1 MKKPTLV
8 VMAAG
13 MGSRFGGLKQMTPID
28 PQGNSIIQYSLY
40 DARLAGFDKVVFI
53 IKHEIEHDFREK
65 VGRGVEPY
73 FDVSYVF
80 QELTSCLPQGFT
92 VPEGRTKPWGTG
104 HAVLCARDVI
114 DGPFAVINSDDF
126 YGRGAFTAIG
136 GFLTGQHADNAYA
149 MVGYRLH
156 NAMTEHGSVAR
167 GVCELRDGYLT
178 GITERTHIEKRGDD
192 AAYTEDGEHFIPLSG
207 SLPVSMNFWGFKQ
220 TMMQELKEHFPA
232 WLDENLPVNPL
243 KCEYFLPFVANALI
257 KEGRGTIRVLPC
269 HETWHGITYKED
281 MPSVVGSIAAMR
293 KAGVYPEKLWE

>member
-1 MKKPTLV
+1 
-8 VMAAG
+8 MAAG

-104 HAVLCARDVI
+104 HAVLCARGVI

-126 YGRGAFTAIG
+126 YGRGAFTAIVTALVNDIINPLISLIIG
-136 GFLTGQHADNAYA
+136 GLDFSGLNIGVFPIGDLIMSIINFLCISLVVFWMVKIINRFNRKKEKEPEPETPAKPTTDELLADILA
-149 MVGYRLH
+149 
-156 NAMTEHGSVAR
+156 
-167 GVCELRDGYLT
+167 ELKLQNGRAEAAKTL
-178 GITERTHIEKRGDD
+178 D
-192 AAYTEDGEHFIPLSG
+192 AAEEEES
-207 SLPVSMNFWGFKQ
+207 SSS
-220 TMMQELKEHFPA
+220 E
-232 WLDENLPVNPL
+232 
-243 KCEYFLPFVANALI
+243 
-257 KEGRGTIRVLPC
+257 R
-269 HETWHGITYKED
+269 
-281 MPSVVGSIAAMR
+281 
-293 KAGVYPEKLWE
+293 